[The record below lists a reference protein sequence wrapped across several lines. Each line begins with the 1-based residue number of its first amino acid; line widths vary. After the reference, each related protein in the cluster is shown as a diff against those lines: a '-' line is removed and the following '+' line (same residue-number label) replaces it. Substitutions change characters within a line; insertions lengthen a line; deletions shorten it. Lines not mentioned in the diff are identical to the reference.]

1 MDGVRALSGKT
12 SSRKQPQQPAAN
24 APALTWHQGGPPP
37 VVFADGV
44 ATYGIHSGVVHT
56 TLAQKHILLTEDGT
70 VREELSS
77 VLGLRLTL
85 AGARSLR
92 DALDKMI
99 LAAQSAPATPH

>member
-1 MDGVRALSGKT
+1 
-12 SSRKQPQQPAAN
+12 
-24 APALTWHQGGPPP
+24 

-44 ATYGIHSGVVHT
+44 ATYGIHGGVVHT
-56 TLAQKHILLTEDGT
+56 TLAQKHILLTKDGT

-92 DALDKMI
+92 DALDKML
-99 LAAQSAPATPH
+99 LAAQSAPVGTH